1 MLHHGDMTRFDKRR
15 YPRHRVNL
23 HAVVAH
29 HAPATA
35 VIDLSEGGAALEW
48 NLPDDISV
56 GSKVRLRFL
65 LAADQSL
72 EIEGR
77 IMRIADGRAGI
88 EFLTE
93 QQNLVRQLLAEAKSS
108 DMD

>member
-1 MLHHGDMTRFDKRR
+1 MTRFDKRL

-65 LAADQSL
+65 LAAEQSI

-77 IMRIADGRAGI
+77 IVRVAEGRAGI

-93 QQNLVRQLLAEAKSS
+93 QQNLVRQLLAETKSE
-108 DMD
+108 D